1 MKDKNFHFHSV
12 ITTNPNSV
20 HTFVLSDQTNILPAL
35 PGDVENTNLKI
46 LNGNSASEPL
56 SICPHLPTIL
66 QIKNVWFR
74 RKIIISKAHVRPLKA
89 GQKKRVQRA
98 LFISGYI

>member
-1 MKDKNFHFHSV
+1 MQLMKDKNFHFHSV

-35 PGDVENTNLKI
+35 PGDMENTNLKI

-66 QIKNVWFR
+66 QIKKRLVLKKNNHFQGP
-74 RKIIISKAHVRPLKA
+74 RKAPSLK
-89 GQKKRVQRA
+89 QKQN
-98 LFISGYI
+98 L